1 MKGLGIIGCGA
12 IGSKRAAAIG
22 SDWKLV
28 GCADLDLK
36 KAEAI
41 AGPSSYVSADWR
53 DLLIQDEIDAVVVS
67 TLHDSL
73 AEISS
78 QALLAGKHVLVEKP
92 AARNIDELS
101 KVMSAV
107 KQSGMKFRVGL
118 NHRYHRAMSKA
129 KDLLEKGELG
139 ELMFI
144 RGRYGHGGRL
154 GYDNE
159 WRADPV
165 KSGGGELI
173 DQGPHLIDLCRW
185 FFGEEFVE
193 VKGAA
198 HTYYWSMPVDDN
210 AFLHLVTE
218 RGKTAFLHVSCS
230 EWKNLFSIEIY
241 GKLGKLEI
249 NGLGGSYGLE
259 RLTWYRMLPQMGPP
273 ETTIWEF
280 PMADESWSI
289 EMAEFSN
296 DIKLDRMPSPGIEDA
311 FRVLKVVQTV
321 YEESGYDFCP

>member
-1 MKGLGIIGCGA
+1 M
-12 IGSKRAAAIG
+12 
-22 SDWKLV
+22 
-28 GCADLDLK
+28 
-36 KAEAI
+36 
-41 AGPSSYVSADWR
+41 
-53 DLLIQDEIDAVVVS
+53 
-67 TLHDSL
+67 
-73 AEISS
+73 
-78 QALLAGKHVLVEKP
+78 
-92 AARNIDELS
+92 
-101 KVMSAV
+101 
-107 KQSGMKFRVGL
+107 
-118 NHRYHRAMSKA
+118 
-129 KDLLEKGELG
+129 
-139 ELMFI
+139 
-144 RGRYGHGGRL
+144 
-154 GYDNE
+154 
-159 WRADPV
+159 
-165 KSGGGELI
+165 
-173 DQGPHLIDLCRW
+173 
-185 FFGEEFVE
+185 E

-311 FRVLKVVQTV
+311 FRVLKVMQTV
-321 YEESGYDFCP
+321 YEDLVMIFVRSPLRVSLGGGGTDLASYYSKHEGFLIAAAINKYVYVSAMRPFSSVIFLNIPS